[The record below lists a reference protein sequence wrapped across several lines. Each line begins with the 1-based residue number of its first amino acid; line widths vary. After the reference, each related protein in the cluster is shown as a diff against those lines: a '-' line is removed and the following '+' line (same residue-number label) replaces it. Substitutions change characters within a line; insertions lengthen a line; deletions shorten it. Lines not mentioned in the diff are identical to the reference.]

1 MTAVTTKSPYRRGWW
16 RRLNFTAVTSVMN
29 SIGTVW
35 VFVLLIIINLDI
47 GGRAIFN
54 HPIRGVPEIVSMSI
68 VGLVFMQ
75 IAHTTHVGRLT
86 RSEVI
91 LGFLDRRVPRV
102 SSFLQGLYELVG
114 AALFVILFRASYP
127 MFIKAWQI
135 GEYVGAEGDFKAP
148 VWPVKLII
156 LIGCVAAGIEFLLLA
171 INHFRDAF
179 QKTSKKSGR
188 S

>member
-1 MTAVTTKSPYRRGWW
+1 LAAQPSGAPPADGRRP
-16 RRLNFTAVTSVMN
+16 RFSFAAVTSVMD

-54 HPIRGVPEIVSMSI
+54 HPIRGVPEIVSLSI

-86 RSEVI
+86 RSEVL
-91 LGFLDRRVPRV
+91 LGVLDRRAPRV
-102 SSFLQGLYELVG
+102 SAFLQGVYHLVG
-114 AALFVILFRASYP
+114 TALFAILFWASYP
-127 MFIKAWQI
+127 MFTKAWRI

-156 LIGCVAAGIEFLLLA
+156 LIGCVAAGIEFLILA
-171 INHFRDAF
+171 VGYFRDAF
-179 QKTSKKSGR
+179 KKRPAEGGGG
-188 S
+188 